1 MTAKNQNFEMVARES
16 KKIPAHTVQRVRAQR
31 RIMSRMHGKTLLIY
45 LILTI
50 YALTTIGTF
59 IWVMLQSLKS
69 NAEFLSSLPW
79 QLPKDWRWANFAEAW
94 RRAKMGS
101 YFGNSVVVSVA
112 STVLSLAIAML
123 AAYALSRI
131 RGVKWAMA
139 LQQFFLVGIMLP
151 VILAVVPLYFLWV
164 ELGLVNTLS
173 GLILIYTGLMLPFS
187 IYYLSSYFKAI
198 PHELEEAAVVD
209 GATLSQAFVRIFIPM
224 AGPGL
229 AAVYVVNFL
238 WAWNEFFYALVF
250 QNRPSNFTV
259 AVGLYYLDV
268 NAEVTA
274 QWVYLFAGMLIT
286 MLPVLVLYLLLSD
299 QITKGL
305 TAGALKG

>member
-1 MTAKNQNFEMVARES
+1 MSMAIRAKMFV
-16 KKIPAHTVQRVRAQR
+16 
-31 RIMSRMHGKTLLIY
+31 IY
-45 LILTI
+45 LILFV
-50 YALTTIGTF
+50 YACLTIGAF
-59 IWVMLQSLKS
+59 IWVALQSLKG
-69 NAEFLSSLPW
+69 NAEFVSSLPW
-79 QLPKDWRWANFAEAW
+79 QLPHTWKWSNFAEAW
-94 RRAKMGS
+94 QRAKMGS
-101 YFGNSVVVSVA
+101 YFGNSIVISVVS
-112 STVLSLAIAML
+112 TTLSLIVATL

-131 RGVKWAMA
+131 RGVKWAGI

-164 ELGLVNTLS
+164 NLHLVNTKI
-173 GLILIYTGLMLPFS
+173 GLIIIYTGLMLPFS
-187 IYYLSSYFKAI
+187 IYYLSGFFKAI
-198 PHELEEAAVVD
+198 PHELEEAAAVD
-209 GATLSQAFVRIFIPM
+209 GAPLLQSFIRIFIPM

-229 AAVYVVNFL
+229 SAVFVVNFL

-250 QNRPSNFTV
+250 VTRSANYTV

-274 QWVYLFAGMLIT
+274 QWVYLFAGMLIAL
-286 MLPVLVLYLLLSD
+286 LPVLILYMLLSD